1 MLEPSA
7 VFSFKSPWISP
18 RSSSF
23 HHRLEFSLGNG
34 FDSSNYLTPR
44 TMDLAKT
51 LIRSV
56 ARSFYDLHHVLV
68 VDALMVH
75 SAYARLAGPSS

>member
-1 MLEPSA
+1 
-7 VFSFKSPWISP
+7 
-18 RSSSF
+18 
-23 HHRLEFSLGNG
+23 
-34 FDSSNYLTPR
+34 
-44 TMDLAKT
+44 MDLART

-75 SAYARLAGPSS
+75 SAYVQSAGIFLQQ